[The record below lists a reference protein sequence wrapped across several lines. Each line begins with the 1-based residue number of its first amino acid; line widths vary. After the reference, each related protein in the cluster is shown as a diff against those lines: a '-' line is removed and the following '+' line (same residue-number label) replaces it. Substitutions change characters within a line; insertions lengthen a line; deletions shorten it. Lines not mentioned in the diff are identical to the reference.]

1 MPPFFFAMSRPH
13 ILSDLR
19 LGLWAKVF
27 LLRRIGSTL
36 PLIPK
41 LEPLRPNGGFG
52 SGRPRFVMDLRNV
65 FATNLRRLRHAKELS
80 QGDLAYEAEIS
91 CIYLAQLKKRGVL
104 RRPKDRRQPRH

>member
-1 MPPFFFAMSRPH
+1 MGES
-13 ILSDLR
+13 
-19 LGLWAKVF
+19 F

-41 LEPLRPNGGFG
+41 NSEPLRPNGGFG
-52 SGRPRFVMDLRNV
+52 SGRLRFVMDLRNV
-65 FATNLRRLRHAKELS
+65 FATNLRRLRYAKELS
-80 QGDLAYEAEIS
+80 QGDPAYEAEIS

>member
-19 LGLWAKVF
+19 LGLWAKVSCCDGLGQPF
-27 LLRRIGSTL
+27 HSFR
-36 PLIPK
+36 K
-41 LEPLRPNGGFG
+41 LEPLRPNSGFG